1 MLSNT
6 LAQKVKFEIEVYGM
20 ESRLNEYSLYY
31 STAVVMAFLTV
42 IALAVAVVATAEKA
56 MEKRQI
62 KIDRLARKA
71 KLAQLAQDAENQRL
85 AAANTE
91 FDISGW

>member
-1 MLSNT
+1 
-6 LAQKVKFEIEVYGM
+6 
-20 ESRLNEYSLYY
+20 
-31 STAVVMAFLTV
+31 
-42 IALAVAVVATAEKA
+42 